1 MAEEVKKLEDTLG
14 QVPQTTAEEAK
25 TTVTAAAAPRLTV
38 EICRQFQQ
46 LTDPKERKAF
56 YEAHPELSQLYSPV
70 NFHVA

>member
-1 MAEEVKKLEDTLG
+1 MAEEVKKLENALG
-14 QVPQTTAEEAK
+14 QVAQFTPK
-25 TTVTAAAAPRLTV
+25 LTV

-56 YEAHPELSQLYSPV
+56 YEAHPELRQLYSEG

>member
-1 MAEEVKKLEDTLG
+1 MAEEVQKSGD
-14 QVPQTTAEEAK
+14 QAK
-25 TTVTAAAAPRLTV
+25 DVQPTPKLTV

-56 YEAHPELSQLYSPV
+56 YEAHPELGQLYSAV